1 VRFFQTFEQ
10 TLDIHENKQ
19 RKTMFN
25 FIISLP
31 LIGLRFIETFEE
43 TADIHENK

>member
-1 VRFFQTFEQ
+1 MLT
-10 TLDIHENKQ
+10 
-19 RKTMFN
+19 